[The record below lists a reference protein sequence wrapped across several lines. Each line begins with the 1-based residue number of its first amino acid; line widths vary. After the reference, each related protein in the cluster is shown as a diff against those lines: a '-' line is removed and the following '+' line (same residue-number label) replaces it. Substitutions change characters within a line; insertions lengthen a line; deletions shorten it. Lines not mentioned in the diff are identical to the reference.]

1 MVKKLRYYAR
11 FIVVCLL
18 LNRMKLVRELVQE
31 LDAQIADYTSTYE
44 PEDQL
49 EWNLVLDEIK
59 AFVKAES
66 TVGVVHSD
74 TNPVILTHRLG
85 PQTSPPIERTPPMCL
100 SLQEILIVGNCADQ
114 VKFSELSMDMF
125 RMLQTLEREPR
136 DDPNHLHDA
145 SPAGRLPFRYSSR
158 AGSRSCPLTG
168 RCCSTCRR
176 TAASP
181 PSSIRKKVSV
191 PFDTGHRSRFREYF
205 RALAVPFFP
214 FSLLATSMSFE
225 E

>member
-1 MVKKLRYYAR
+1 MSCRWTCSGCFKPWRGSRGTILITFTTRRRPAGCR
-11 FIVVCLL
+11 SGPGRI
-18 LNRMKLVRELVQE
+18 RAPRTGPRGGT
-31 LDAQIADYTSTYE
+31 IRTSTCC
-44 PEDQL
+44 
-49 EWNLVLDEIK
+49 
-59 AFVKAES
+59 
-66 TVGVVHSD
+66 
-74 TNPVILTHRLG
+74 
-85 PQTSPPIERTPPMCL
+85 TSRPTARY
-100 SLQEILIVGNCADQ
+100 
-114 VKFSELSMDMF
+114 
-125 RMLQTLEREPR
+125 
-136 DDPNHLHDA
+136 
-145 SPAGRLPFRYSSR
+145 RYSSR

-205 RALAVPFFP
+205 RALAEPFFP